1 MLIQL
6 LRIKSRLLVQFRVY
20 AVVYW
25 LILRSRGLASRPG
38 LVLGKKPL
46 VFTVPLLTQ
55 EYKWIQANFQ
65 GSLMKINARR

>member
-25 LILRSRGLASRPG
+25 LILRSRGLGSRPG
-38 LVLGKKPL
+38 LVLGKTLSFHSASPHPG
-46 VFTVPLLTQ
+46 V
-55 EYKWIQANFQ
+55 
-65 GSLMKINARR
+65 